1 MAESQCSDK
10 YTYNHL
16 SLHRWAG
23 SKQRIIDALL
33 EHMRPDP
40 QRHAHA
46 IVPFWGS
53 GVDGRAF
60 AQAGLEVIGGDTCA
74 PLVTAHRDVQ
84 ICPEALISELAIM
97 LVNDESATPT
107 PPIGKRAS
115 KANSSARD
123 SFYLRMRGDRQSFS
137 VAARFLYLVGTSF
150 NGLYRTNSKGEF
162 NVPYGRPFQY
172 DPDVILAVANQ
183 MRRVNLLTRPWQA
196 TLDAAQPG
204 DLVFCDPPYLSN
216 FVGYHGDGFS
226 DGETQTLFA
235 ECRRLASKG
244 CDVWM
249 SNADTPRIRELAG
262 ISSHDRQP
270 ATLISVDARRSIA
283 ANGGKRGVAKELL
296 IKF

>member
-1 MAESQCSDK
+1 MV
-10 YTYNHL
+10 HL

-23 SKQRIIDALL
+23 SKQRIIDILL

-40 QRHAHA
+40 QRHNHA

-60 AQAGLEVIGGDTCA
+60 AQAGLLVKGGDTCA
-74 PLVTAHRDVQ
+74 PLVIAHNETLTLHIRLVR
-84 ICPEALISELAIM
+84 ELAHM
-97 LVNDESATPT
+97 KSLDDAATPT
-107 PPIGKRAS
+107 PPIGKRKS
-115 KANSSARD
+115 KANPDARD
-123 SFYLRMRGDRQSFS
+123 SFYLRMRKDKTSFS

-196 TLDAAQPG
+196 TLDTAQPG

-226 DGETQTLFA
+226 DGETQSLFA
-235 ECRRLASKG
+235 ECRRLANKG

-249 SNADTPRIRELAG
+249 SNADTPRIRELA
-262 ISSHDRQP
+262 SVATTDRP
-270 ATLISVDARRSIA
+270 SATLISVDARRSIA

-296 IKF
+296 IRF

>member
-1 MAESQCSDK
+1 MK
-10 YTYNHL
+10 
-16 SLHRWAG
+16 SLD
-23 SKQRIIDALL
+23 DA
-33 EHMRPDP
+33 
-40 QRHAHA
+40 
-46 IVPFWGS
+46 
-53 GVDGRAF
+53 
-60 AQAGLEVIGGDTCA
+60 
-74 PLVTAHRDVQ
+74 
-84 ICPEALISELAIM
+84 
-97 LVNDESATPT
+97 ATPT
-107 PPIGKRAS
+107 PPIGKRKS
-115 KANSSARD
+115 KANPDARD
-123 SFYLRMRGDRQSFS
+123 SFYLRMRSDRHSFS

-172 DPDVILAVANQ
+172 DPDVILAVADQ

-226 DGETQTLFA
+226 DGETQSLFA
-235 ECRRLASKG
+235 ECCRLAAKG

-249 SNADTPRIRELAG
+249 SNADTNRIRELAAIYG
-262 ISSHDRQP
+262 A

>member
-1 MAESQCSDK
+1 MRKDK
-10 YTYNHL
+10 T
-16 SLHRWAG
+16 
-23 SKQRIIDALL
+23 
-33 EHMRPDP
+33 
-40 QRHAHA
+40 
-46 IVPFWGS
+46 
-53 GVDGRAF
+53 
-60 AQAGLEVIGGDTCA
+60 
-74 PLVTAHRDVQ
+74 
-84 ICPEALISELAIM
+84 
-97 LVNDESATPT
+97 
-107 PPIGKRAS
+107 
-115 KANSSARD
+115 
-123 SFYLRMRGDRQSFS
+123 SFS

-196 TLDAAQPG
+196 TLDTAQPG

-226 DGETQTLFA
+226 DGETQSLFA

-249 SNADTPRIRELAG
+249 SNADTDRIRELAA
-262 ISSHDRQP
+262 IYSA

>member
-1 MAESQCSDK
+1 MI
-10 YTYNHL
+10 HL

-23 SKQRIIDALL
+23 SKQRIIDVMLS
-33 EHMRPDP
+33 HMRPDP
-40 QRHAHA
+40 QRHNHA

-60 AQAGLEVIGGDTCA
+60 AQAGLLVIGGDTCA
-74 PLVTAHRDVQ
+74 PLVIAHNDTLYRH
-84 ICPEALISELAIM
+84 AGLLAELATM
-97 LVNDESATPT
+97 RSLDDAATPT
-107 PPIGKRAS
+107 PPIGKRTS
-115 KANSSARD
+115 KANPSNRD
-123 SFYLRMRGDRQSFS
+123 SFYLRMRKDKTSFS

-183 MRRVNLLTRPWQA
+183 MRRVNLPARPWQA
-196 TLDAAQPG
+196 TLDTAQPG

-226 DGETQTLFA
+226 DGETCSLFA
-235 ECRRLASKG
+235 ECRRLASNG

-249 SNADTPRIRELAG
+249 SNADTDRIRELAAIYG
-262 ISSHDRQP
+262 A

>member
-1 MAESQCSDK
+1 MAESQTCA
-10 YTYNHL
+10 YNHL

-23 SKQRIIDALL
+23 SKQRIIDVLL
-33 EHMRPDP
+33 SHMRPDP
-40 QRHAHA
+40 NRHPYA

-60 AQAGLEVIGGDTCA
+60 AQAGLLVKGGDTCA
-74 PLVTAHRDVQ
+74 PLVIAHNEMMVR
-84 ICPEALISELAIM
+84 PAGFLSELAQMKI
-97 LVNDESATPT
+97 LDDKAVPT
-107 PPIGKRAS
+107 APIGKRAS
-115 KANSSARD
+115 KANPDARD

-226 DGETQTLFA
+226 DGETQSLFV
-235 ECRRLASKG
+235 ECRRLADKG

-249 SNADTPRIRELAG
+249 SNADTDRIRELAAIYG
-262 ISSHDRQP
+262 A

-283 ANGGKRGVAKELL
+283 ANGGKRGVVRELL
-296 IKF
+296 IRF